1 MEYKII
7 FKPYKNITDNF
18 RKAVIERNSK
28 IEERD
33 WIKNDGKVYRIG
45 KLNPDNVRLRP
56 NSDEN
61 VKPMAE
67 WLQKELGGKVFI
79 NPEPEHSEFRTSDFM
94 YRNQK
99 WELKTPKSKNKNT
112 IYYQIDSGKG
122 QANNFIIDMS
132 QTEFSYEEV
141 LEQVNFAFSAKNIKW
156 FNKLIV
162 KHNKHNKY
170 GVFIRN

>member
-1 MEYKII
+1 MRVKII
-7 FKPYKNITDNF
+7 KNYVDVTDSF

-33 WIKNDGKVYRIG
+33 WIKHNGKVYRIG
-45 KLNPDNVRLRP
+45 EQNPDNVRLRA

-61 VKPMAE
+61 VKPMAD
-67 WLQKELGGKVFI
+67 WLQKELGGKAFI
-79 NPEPEHSEFRTSDFM
+79 NPEPERAKFRTADFM

-99 WELKTPKSKNKNT
+99 WELKTPTSKNKNT

-132 QTEFSYEEV
+132 NTEFSYEEI
-141 LEQVNFAFSAKNIKW
+141 LEQVDFAFNARNIKW

-162 KHNKHNKY
+162 KHDKKY
-170 GVFIRN
+170 GIFIRY